1 MRYDIELIYE
11 IIKCH
16 FGELVAIIS
25 KILLLNG
32 PLPIYQLYYLTLHNE
47 TFKKNF
53 NYISKNNFLLF
64 RNAIILLIHYGC
76 IDIIEN
82 EEKLLL
88 QEDIKNNLNM
98 IDNNKII
105 LYKINLDIILSRIRY
120 PLYLMHIKKILGN
133 EESFILN
140 EIMKY
145 GKISSNILIEELS
158 EIMENVYK
166 HLFNLINYDFIKIIN
181 NSDNNKYKETI
192 LNNEIS
198 NVVINQ
204 SYSTINISN
213 NSLSYGDLLFE
224 DDESYYQ
231 DISNLNLIKDNIQN
245 NIGNIDNTE
254 IKKDENNEL
263 KIKLL
268 LNKIITINIEGIDNS
283 IYSEIM
289 EETIKSRYNNNI
301 AAIIIRVMSERKY
314 IKLLRNEN
322 IWTID
327 ELLSSIFEWLEY
339 HNNIKDEFDCKEK
352 IKSTIIRVLD
362 ILVKHTDEFIQCNFN
377 SMGATYKLNI
387 YKIKMIIKYKIILEF
402 ITFRLGRFG
411 ARIWSMMCNPHILK
425 DENKQVPNIN
435 EAIISNIKT
444 VMELNSKNENNNI
457 ALLTGDIKGRTYW
470 DDNILA
476 ERCLLPNNI
485 TRSLLYSLSNEK
497 FIRVHHSDIITIN
510 NFNEDNNNNNNNN
523 NNNKNKLFNNNISLT
538 ISQSTINKHGLAYS
552 TNIQS
557 TINEI
562 ICKIFKIML
571 NLFLRCNSQTSKITK
586 LETRSK
592 QLNQLEVEYLRQL
605 HSGLKILYN
614 SIMLTDR
621 LLLILKI

>member
-1 MRYDIELIYE
+1 MRYDVELIYE
-11 IIKCH
+11 IVKYH

-25 KILLLNG
+25 KILLLSG
-32 PLPIYQLYYLTLHNE
+32 PLPIHQLYYLTLRNE
-47 TFKKNF
+47 TYKKNF
-53 NYISKNNFLLF
+53 NYISKNNFLLI

-82 EEKLLL
+82 EEKSLL
-88 QEDIKNNLNM
+88 QEDIENNIN
-98 IDNNKII
+98 IDNNKVI

-133 EESFILN
+133 EESLILS

-158 EIMENVYK
+158 EIIEDIYK

-181 NSDNNKYKETI
+181 NSDNNKNKEVI
-192 LNNEIS
+192 LNNEVY

-213 NSLSYGDLLFE
+213 NSLSYGDLLLG
-224 DDESYYQ
+224 DSDSY
-231 DISNLNLIKDNIQN
+231 DHNISNFNLIKDNIQN
-245 NIGNIDNTE
+245 NIENIDNTE
-254 IKKDENNEL
+254 IKKDEDSDS
-263 KIKLL
+263 KIKPL
-268 LNKIITINIEGIDNS
+268 LNKIITINIEGINNS

-327 ELLSSIFEWLEY
+327 ELLSSIFEWLEH
-339 HNNIKDEFDCKEK
+339 HNNIKDEFDCKDK

-362 ILVKHTDEFIQCNFN
+362 ILVKHTDEFIQYNFN

-387 YKIKMIIKYKIILEF
+387 HKIKMIIKYKIILEF

-425 DENKQVPNIN
+425 DDNKQVPNIN
-435 EAIISNIKT
+435 ETIISNINT
-444 VMELNSKNENNNI
+444 VMELNSKYENNNI
-457 ALLTGDIKGRTYW
+457 ALLTGNIKGRIYW
-470 DDNILA
+470 DDNVLA
-476 ERCLLPNNI
+476 EKCLLPNNI

-497 FIRVHHSDIITIN
+497 FIRVHHSDTITIN
-510 NFNEDNNNNNNNN
+510 NFGEDNNNTNT
-523 NNNKNKLFNNNISLT
+523 NKLSNNISLT

-552 TNIQS
+552 TSIQS
-557 TINEI
+557 TINEV
-562 ICKIFKIML
+562 ICKILKIML
-571 NLFLRCNSQTSKITK
+571 NLFLRCNSQNFKITK

-614 SIMLTDR
+614 SIMLTDK

>member
-1 MRYDIELIYE
+1 MRYDVELIYE
-11 IIKCH
+11 VVKYH
-16 FGELVAIIS
+16 FGELVAIVS

-32 PLPIYQLYYLTLHNE
+32 PLPIHQLYYLTLRNE
-47 TFKKNF
+47 TYKKNF
-53 NYISKNNFLLF
+53 NYYISKNNFLLI

-82 EEKLLL
+82 EEKSLL
-88 QEDIKNNLNM
+88 QEDIENNINM

-133 EESFILN
+133 EESLILS

-145 GKISSNILIEELS
+145 GKISSNVLIEELS
-158 EIMENVYK
+158 EIIEDIYK

-181 NSDNNKYKETI
+181 NSDNNKNKETI
-192 LNNEIS
+192 LNNEIH

-213 NSLSYGDLLFE
+213 NSLSYGDLLFG
-224 DDESYYQ
+224 DGDSY
-231 DISNLNLIKDNIQN
+231 DHNISNFNLIKDNIQN
-245 NIGNIDNTE
+245 NIENINNTE
-254 IKKDENNEL
+254 IRKDEDNDS

-314 IKLLRNEN
+314 IKLLRNED

-327 ELLSSIFEWLEY
+327 ELLSSIFEWLEH
-339 HNNIKDEFDCKEK
+339 HNNIKDEFDCKDK

-362 ILVKHTDEFIQCNFN
+362 ILVKHTDEFIQYNFN

-425 DENKQVPNIN
+425 DESKQVPNIN
-435 EAIISNIKT
+435 ETIISNINT
-444 VMELNSKNENNNI
+444 VMELNSKDENNNI
-457 ALLTGDIKGRTYW
+457 ALLTGDIKGRIYW
-470 DDNILA
+470 DDNVLA
-476 ERCLLPNNI
+476 EKCLLPNNI

-497 FIRVHHSDIITIN
+497 FIRVHHSDTITIN
-510 NFNEDNNNNNNNN
+510 NFSEDNNNNNTNT
-523 NNNKNKLFNNNISLT
+523 NKLSNNISLT

-552 TNIQS
+552 TSIQS

-562 ICKIFKIML
+562 IYKILKIML
-571 NLFLRCNSQTSKITK
+571 NLFLRCNSQNFKITK

-614 SIMLTDR
+614 SIILTDK
-621 LLLILKI
+621 LLLILKN